1 MKLKLAILLALSA
14 SSIFAQKTCNELYKQ
29 KFTKQQLEQDL
40 DFIREKIV
48 NVHINPFT
56 EISKSE
62 FEKKY
67 SEIRKSLQDG
77 MTQKDFYYLAKPLI
91 VTLNDEHSGMS
102 DYCVTDSIR
111 NSMKVL
117 PLKFRYEEGRMILTE
132 NFSDTSLNIG
142 DELISLNGM
151 PVNEVLETCARVIPG
166 AKEERIPIAVDK
178 FWIMINKYCYFITDD
193 YKLKFKGRQETLV
206 KSISLEQLKAN
217 ASKSQ
222 PQRKEEWKPVDYK
235 KLKTLLI

>member
-1 MKLKLAILLALSA
+1 
-14 SSIFAQKTCNELYKQ
+14 
-29 KFTKQQLEQDL
+29 
-40 DFIREKIV
+40 
-48 NVHINPFT
+48 
-56 EISKSE
+56 
-62 FEKKY
+62 
-67 SEIRKSLQDG
+67 

-117 PLKFRYEEGRMILTE
+117 PLKFRYEEGKMLLSE
-132 NFSDTSLNIG
+132 NFSDTGLNIG

-151 PVNEVLETCARVIPG
+151 PINEVLETCARVIPG
-166 AKEERIPIAVDK
+166 VKEERIPIAVDK

-193 YKLKFKGRQETLV
+193 YKLKFKGRQENLV

-222 PQRKEEWKPVDYK
+222 PQRKEELKPVDYK